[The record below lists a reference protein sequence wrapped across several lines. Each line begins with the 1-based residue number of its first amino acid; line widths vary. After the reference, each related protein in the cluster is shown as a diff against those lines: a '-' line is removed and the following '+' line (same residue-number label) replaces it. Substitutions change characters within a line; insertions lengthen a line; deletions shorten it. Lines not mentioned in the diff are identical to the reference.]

1 MGHLLAHVQKLRK
14 AMKHLIRIAALLG
27 AISYANAQG
36 TFEAV
41 HSASGGS
48 ITGTGTGGT
57 IGWSFEPLTEIRV
70 TDLGCFQFY
79 VQDQGAVQVG
89 IWTDTGALLASN
101 NVSATDLQVN
111 SSVYQAVPPIVLLSN
126 TVYVIGLHAL
136 SGNTP
141 YPVASPPDGAISMSS
156 DIQLHSAV
164 NADSGFAFP
173 VNNLGD
179 GAMLVGP
186 NFLFNSNIPEPATV
200 ALLGLGLAALV
211 VRRLRVR
218 H

>member
-1 MGHLLAHVQKLRK
+1 
-14 AMKHLIRIAALLG
+14 MKHLIRIAALLG
-27 AISYANAQG
+27 AIGYANAQG

-41 HSASGGS
+41 HSASGGG

-101 NVSATDLQVN
+101 NVSATDLLVN
-111 SSVYQAVPPIVLLSN
+111 SSVYQAVTPVVLSSN

-141 YPVASPPDGAISMSS
+141 YSIASPPGDGAISMSS
-156 DIQLHSAV
+156 DIQLNGAV
-164 NADSGFAFP
+164 NADSGFSFP
-173 VNNLGD
+173 VNNLGA
-179 GAMLVGP
+179 GAMYVGP
-186 NFLFNSNIPEPATV
+186 NFLYNSTIPEPSTIT
-200 ALLGLGLAALV
+200 LLGVGLLALV
-211 VRRLRVR
+211 VRRMTAR

>member
-1 MGHLLAHVQKLRK
+1 
-14 AMKHLIRIAALLG
+14 MKHLIRIAALLG
-27 AISYANAQG
+27 AIGYANAQG

-48 ITGTGTGGT
+48 ITGSGTGGT
-57 IGWSFEPLTEIRV
+57 IGWTFEPLTEIRV

-89 IWTDTGALLASN
+89 LWTDGGTLLASN
-101 NVSATDLQVN
+101 TVSATDLLVN
-111 SSVYQAVPPIVLLSN
+111 SSVYQAVTPVVLSSN
-126 TVYVIGLHAL
+126 TVYRIGLHAL

-141 YPVASPPDGAISMSS
+141 FPVANPPDGAISMSS
-156 DIQLHSAV
+156 DIQLNSAV
-164 NADSGFAFP
+164 NSDSGFAFP
-173 VNNLGD
+173 VNSLGG

-186 NFLFNSNIPEPATV
+186 NFLYNWTIPEPSTMTLV
-200 ALLGLGLAALV
+200 GLGLLALV
-211 VRRLRVR
+211 VRRMSAR

>member
-1 MGHLLAHVQKLRK
+1 
-14 AMKHLIRIAALLG
+14 MKHLIRIAALLG
-27 AISYANAQG
+27 AICCSNAQG

-57 IGWSFEPLTEIRV
+57 IGWTFEPLTEIRV

-89 IWTDTGALLASN
+89 LWTDSGDLLASN
-101 NVSATDLQVN
+101 TVSATDLMVN
-111 SSVYQAVPPIVLLSN
+111 SSVYQAVTPVVLSSN
-126 TVYVIGLHAL
+126 TVYRIGLHAL

-156 DIQLHSAV
+156 DIQLKSAV
-164 NADSGFAFP
+164 NAASGFTLP

-186 NFLFNSNIPEPATV
+186 NFLYNWTIPEPSTLT
-200 ALLGLGLAALV
+200 LLGLGLLALM
-211 VRRLRVR
+211 VRRRTVR

>member
-1 MGHLLAHVQKLRK
+1 
-14 AMKHLIRIAALLG
+14 MKHLIHIAALLG
-27 AISYANAQG
+27 AICYANAQG

-57 IGWSFEPLTEIRV
+57 IGWTFEPLTEIRV

-89 IWTDTGALLASN
+89 LWTDSGDLLASN
-101 NVSATDLQVN
+101 TVSATDLMVN
-111 SSVYQAVPPIVLLSN
+111 SSVYQAVTPVVLSSN
-126 TVYVIGLHAL
+126 TVYRIGLHAL

-156 DIQLHSAV
+156 DIQLKSAV
-164 NADSGFAFP
+164 NAASGFTLP

-186 NFLFNSNIPEPATV
+186 NFLYNWTIPEPSTLT
-200 ALLGLGLAALV
+200 LLGLGLLALM
-211 VRRLRVR
+211 VRRRTVR